1 MEAALTSDRRD
12 EPAEA
17 APAPELALEM
27 RGITKTF
34 GAVPV
39 LRGVDYLVRRGSI
52 HALVG
57 HNGAGKS
64 TLMKIALG
72 GHAPTEGLVRIA
84 GNDLTVARPSE
95 ARRLGLGMVLQERS
109 LIPTLNGLDN
119 IFLNAEH
126 IGRARIVKRRS
137 ELAEATSLC
146 DRLGISHDV
155 LGRRVADMT
164 AVEQQMVEIAKAVRL
179 ATNVLVLDEPT
190 APLSH
195 REIDALFDVIR
206 RVASLGAGIVLI
218 THHLAEVFAVS
229 DEVTCLREGRV
240 TLHTAT
246 DRTDIPSLI
255 EAMIGRSRST
265 IEAEPEARGPVDRD
279 AVPVLSVQDL
289 SVTGKFPGGIS
300 FDVAPGEI
308 VGVAGLVGSGRSTL
322 LKALFG
328 AVPVA
333 GGRVELKGRPY
344 APRTPWAAIDRRVFL
359 IPENRADEGLV
370 PSEPIVEN
378 VILPVLRDVTS
389 ARVVRMGRARSLTRS
404 FMSDLNVRASGP
416 DQLVGELSGG
426 NQQKVVLAK
435 ALATRADLLLLDEP
449 TFGVDVG
456 AAAELIRHVRAM
468 AAQGKG
474 VLWATSD
481 LQELLAVAD
490 RVLVVADGTIRE
502 VIARGDPGFS
512 EAHFIEA
519 MQRRRTPARE
529 DAR

>member
-1 MEAALTSDRRD
+1 MAAAPTSD
-12 EPAEA
+12 PASA
-17 APAPELALEM
+17 GTPSDLALEM
-27 RGITKTF
+27 RGIIKSF
-34 GAVPV
+34 GPVPV
-39 LRGVDYLVRRGSI
+39 LRGVDYVVRRGSI

-72 GHAPTEGLVRIA
+72 GHAPTEGSVRI
-84 GNDLTVARPSE
+84 GDSELTVAQPSE

-109 LIPTLNGLDN
+109 LISTLNGLDN

-126 IGRARIVKRRS
+126 IGRGRVIRRRA
-137 ELAEATSLC
+137 ELAEARTLC
-146 DRLGISHDV
+146 DRLGISHEV
-155 LGRRVADMT
+155 LDRRAADMT

-179 ATNVLVLDEPT
+179 ASNVLVLDEPT

-195 REIDALFDVIR
+195 REIDALFGVIR
-206 RVASLGAGIVLI
+206 RVAALGAGIVLI

-229 DEVTCLREGRV
+229 DEVTVLREGRV
-240 TLHTAT
+240 TLHAGT
-246 DRTDIPSLI
+246 DSTDIPALI
-255 EAMIGRSRST
+255 EAMLGRSKST
-265 IEAEPEARGPVDRD
+265 IDTAREAPRKLDPGTD
-279 AVPVLSVQDL
+279 PVLSVQGL
-289 SVTGKFPGGIS
+289 SVTGKFPDGIS

-308 VGVAGLVGSGRSTL
+308 VGVAGLVGSGRTTL

-328 AVPVA
+328 AVPIA
-333 GGRVELKGRPY
+333 GGRVDLHGSPY
-344 APRTPWAAIDRRVFL
+344 GPRSPWAAIRRGVFL
-359 IPENRADEGLV
+359 IPENRADDGLV

-389 ARVVRMGRARSLTRS
+389 AHVVRMGRARAMTRS
-404 FMSDLNVRASGP
+404 FMADLNVRASGP
-416 DQLVGELSGG
+416 DQMVGELSGG

-435 ALATRADLLLLDEP
+435 ALATRAGLLLLDEP

-490 RVLVVADGTIRE
+490 RILVIADGTIRE
-502 VIARGDPGFS
+502 VIARGDPGFT
-512 EAHFIEA
+512 EAHLIEA
-519 MQRRRTPARE
+519 MQRRRTPVRE
-529 DAR
+529 DAIR

>member
-1 MEAALTSDRRD
+1 MEAAPTPDPTR
-12 EPAEA
+12 A
-17 APAPELALEM
+17 AAAPELALEM
-27 RGITKTF
+27 RGITKSF
-34 GAVPV
+34 GPVPV
-39 LRGVDYLVRRGSI
+39 LRGVDYVVRRGSI

-72 GHAPTEGLVRIA
+72 GHAPTEGSVRI
-84 GNDLTVARPSE
+84 GGTELTVAQPSE

-126 IGRARIVKRRS
+126 VSRTRVIKRRS
-137 ELAEATSLC
+137 ELAEARSLC
-146 DRLGISHDV
+146 DRLGISHQV

-179 ATNVLVLDEPT
+179 ATNVLILDEPT
-190 APLSH
+190 APLSY

-206 RVASLGAGIVLI
+206 RVAALGAGIVLI

-246 DRTDIPSLI
+246 AATDIPSLI
-255 EAMIGRSRST
+255 EAMLGKSRST
-265 IEAEPEARGPVDRD
+265 IQNAPTNRAPVDPG
-279 AVPVLSVQDL
+279 AAPVLSVRDL
-289 SVTGKFPGGIS
+289 SVTGKFPDGIS

-328 AVPVA
+328 AVPIA
-333 GGRVELKGRPY
+333 GGRLELTGEPY
-344 APRTPWAAIDRRVFL
+344 APRSPWAAIDRGVFL

-378 VILPVLRDVTS
+378 VILPVLPKVTS
-389 ARVVRMGRARSLTRS
+389 AHVVRMGRARGMTRTL
-404 FMSDLNVRASGP
+404 MADLNVRASGP
-416 DQLVGELSGG
+416 DQMVGELSGG

-435 ALATRADLLLLDEP
+435 ALATGAALLLLDEP

-481 LQELLAVAD
+481 LQELLGVAD
-490 RVLVVADGTIRE
+490 RVLVIADGTIRE
-502 VIARGDPGFS
+502 VIPRGDPGFS
-512 EAHFIEA
+512 DAHLIEA
-519 MQRRRTPARE
+519 MQRRRTPVRE
-529 DAR
+529 DVPR